1 MLINENKANNDTKYL
16 LEDCKGFIFGSIS
29 TRFWM

>member
-1 MLINENKANNDTKYL
+1 MLTKGNDNESTKYL

-29 TRFWM
+29 TKFWM